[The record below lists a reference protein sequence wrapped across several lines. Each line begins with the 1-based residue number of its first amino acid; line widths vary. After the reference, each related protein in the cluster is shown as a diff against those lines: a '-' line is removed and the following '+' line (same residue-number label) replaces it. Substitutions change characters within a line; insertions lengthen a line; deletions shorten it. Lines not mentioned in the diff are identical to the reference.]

1 MTATMTKPRK
11 RAATG
16 ISLITLSTSELRTAL
31 SCVAPAVPGR
41 SPKPILQ
48 NVLLSD
54 GMLTGTDLE
63 LTIQTPLMWEGDPI
77 LLPFAR
83 LNAILATANADEVT
97 ITPDG
102 DSVTI
107 RAGGGTWRLPTE
119 DAKEYPPRSSLLSG
133 ATSIARLP
141 CDQFRALVASV
152 KFATDNESSRYAL
165 GAVCV
170 EFNDGELS
178 LVGTDG
184 RRMAVASCEIDQD
197 LDKSQTLVPKRVIDV
212 LYRLATGEDAIQLER
227 TDTEVIATIGD
238 TVVSAR
244 QVEGRYPRW
253 RDVEPSRDHVK
264 ASLVQVGPLLHAC
277 EMAAICASEDSKGT
291 TWAFTSHGL
300 FLTAQ
305 SSQFGESSA
314 TCELVEAGHAC
325 SVKIDTRFAIEWLR
339 TLDPAETV
347 EVEAENDQSAVVF
360 RGGEPVDG
368 KHPLRNVVMPLAR
381 D

>member
-1 MTATMTKPRK
+1 MTTATPTKPRK

-16 ISLITLSTSELRTAL
+16 ISLSTSALRTAL
-31 SCVAPAVPGR
+31 NCVAPAVPNR
-41 SPKPILQ
+41 SPRPILQ
-48 NVLLSD
+48 NVLLSE
-54 GMLTGTDLE
+54 GMLTGGDLE
-63 LTIQTPLMWEGDPI
+63 LTIQTPLMWEGAP
-77 LLPFAR
+77 LVLPFAR

-107 RAGGGTWRLPTE
+107 EAGGGKWRLPTE
-119 DAKEYPPRSSLLSG
+119 DANEYPPRSSLATQ

-141 CDQFRALVASV
+141 ASQLKSLLASV
-152 KFATDNESSRYAL
+152 KFATDKESSRYAL
-165 GAVCV
+165 GAVCI
-170 EFNDGELS
+170 EFDDGTLS
-178 LVGTDG
+178 FVGTDG

-197 LDKSQTLVPKRVIDV
+197 LDKSQTLVPKKVIDV

-238 TVVSAR
+238 TIVSAR

-253 RDVEPSRDHVK
+253 RDVEPTRDHVK

-277 EMAAICASEDSKGT
+277 EMAAICTSEDSKGT
-291 TWAFTSHGL
+291 SWNFTPQGV
-300 FLTAQ
+300 FITAS

-314 TCELVEAGHAC
+314 TCEVVEAGT
-325 SVKIDTRFAIEWLR
+325 STLVNIDPRFALEWLR

-347 EVEAENDQSAVVF
+347 EVEAENADSAVVF
-360 RGGEPVDG
+360 RAGD
-368 KHPLRNVVMPLAR
+368 LRNVVMPLAK

>member
-11 RAATG
+11 RASTG
-16 ISLITLSTSELRTAL
+16 ISLSTSELRTAL
-31 SCVAPAVPGR
+31 SCVAPAVPNR

-48 NVLLSD
+48 NVLLSE

-77 LLPFAR
+77 VLPFAR
-83 LNAILATANADEVT
+83 LSAILATSNADEVT
-97 ITPDG
+97 LTPDG

-107 RAGGGTWRLPTE
+107 QAGGGTWRLPTE
-119 DAKEYPPRSSLLSG
+119 DANEYPPRSSLASE

-141 CDQFRALVASV
+141 CSQLRSLLAAV

-170 EFNDGELS
+170 EFKDGELS
-178 LVGTDG
+178 FVGTDG
-184 RRMAVASCEIDQD
+184 RRMAVASCEIDQS
-197 LDKSQTLVPKRVIDV
+197 LDDSTTLIPRRVVDV
-212 LYRLATGEDAIQLER
+212 LYRLALGEEAIQLER
-227 TDTEVIATIGD
+227 TATEVIATIGD

-253 RDVEPSRDHVK
+253 RDVEPTRDHVK
-264 ASLVQVGPLLHAC
+264 PSLVQVGPLLHAC

-291 TWAFTSHGL
+291 TWAFTPQGL
-300 FLTAQ
+300 FLTAK
-305 SSQFGESSA
+305 SNQFGESSA
-314 TCELVEAGHAC
+314 TCEIVEAGNEC
-325 SVKIDTRFAIEWLR
+325 VVKIDTRFAIEWLK
-339 TLDPAETV
+339 TLDSAETV
-347 EVEAENDQSAVVF
+347 EVEAENAESAVVF
-360 RGGEPVDG
+360 RAGDR
-368 KHPLRNVVMPLAR
+368 RNVVMPLAK